1 MTPPHAPLPTP
12 VPDQRLRIGQFEVDL
27 AAREVIDV
35 AEAQSHR
42 ITDKARAVLVELI
55 AARGQVVKRDL
66 LMDRVWAGTY
76 PTGDVLTQAITTL
89 RKAFRD
95 DAEHPRYIE
104 TISKTG
110 YRLLAEVAVLDKPV
124 RPLPSLSIVGA
135 AGVGSMQPDPMPMP
149 QSAPAP
155 RRRWRLGLLI
165 GTCVLVAAAGIGWWR
180 QSTSESKIAD
190 TPSVTTNPTSE
201 RTLIQPAIIAAST
214 DHEYSPRLSPDG
226 SRVVYSSIAMD
237 SDHARLIIQ
246 AAVPGGGQLV
256 LTDSNDKLS
265 DTAPAWSGDG
275 QQIAFVRRGSGNT
288 CRIMSVSSVG
298 GLPRE
303 LGDCSRA
310 LSPALDL
317 APDGKHIVMPLRL
330 GESNDAIA
338 LHELDLS
345 RGQWTQID
353 YSRQDGDMD
362 FDPRYS
368 PDGRF
373 IAFRRGLSAGD
384 LWVIPSAGGDAR
396 RVTHLAA
403 DIRGLDFT
411 PDGNALVFSAV
422 QPSGLALHRVDLASG
437 AVGSA
442 SLDWAVYPDVSP
454 GGQIVFERNP
464 ERLRLR
470 PVVLG
475 TPPTDESVFSSS
487 ATDMMVSFSPD
498 GQRAAFYSDRSGSLS
513 VWIVEVDRPER
524 AAMVAG
530 LMPVARFSPSW
541 SPDST
546 RLIVNGSGPDG
557 LGLYEINADG
567 VRAAKLPLPEQE
579 YRFGHYVGEQL
590 LIGWVGDREGELGL
604 FARDGDT
611 LRELAKRADVAAAL
625 YDEKR
630 QRILYTKVGRSGL
643 FAMDMDLTGERN
655 LLEHVPTPHY
665 YRRWL
670 MTATDD
676 LLIADFTEETG
687 VFWRFPLRD
696 IRRETM
702 DRVSH
707 PFPSAYGLAMH
718 PDGRLVA
725 SVMDGQGSDIG
736 FLQTLPPFESRD

>member
-1 MTPPHAPLPTP
+1 

-35 AEAQSHR
+35 AESQSHR

-55 AARGQVVKRDL
+55 AAQGQVVKRDW

-76 PTGDVLTQAITTL
+76 PTGDVLTQAVTTL

-110 YRLLAEVAVLDKPV
+110 YRLLADVAVLDKPV

-135 AGVGSMQPDPMPMP
+135 AGSDPLLQGPAL
-149 QSAPAP
+149 APESVP
-155 RRRWRLGLLI
+155 VRTTRWRLWALI
-165 GTCVLVAAAGIGWWR
+165 GGVALATAAGFGWWR
-180 QSTSESKIAD
+180 ESTRSSAIAD
-190 TPSVTTNPTSE
+190 AEVPTTPSSSE
-201 RTLIQPAIIAAST
+201 RMLIQPAIIAASP

-226 SRVVYSSIAMD
+226 TRVVYSSIAMD
-237 SDHARLIIQ
+237 ADHARLIIQ

-256 LTDSNDKLS
+256 LTDSNDNLS

-275 QQIAFVRRGSGNT
+275 QQIAFVRRGSGNS

-298 GLPRE
+298 GLPRA
-303 LGDCSRA
+303 LGDCARA

-317 APDGKHIVMPLRL
+317 APDGKRIVMPLRL
-330 GESNDAIA
+330 GESNDAVA
-338 LHELDLS
+338 LHELDPAT
-345 RGQWTQID
+345 GQWTLID
-353 YSRQDGDMD
+353 YSRQEGDMD

-384 LWVIPSAGGDAR
+384 LWVIPATGGEAR
-396 RVTHLAA
+396 RVTHIAA

-411 PDGNALVFSAV
+411 PDGKALVFSAV
-422 QPSGLALHRVDLASG
+422 QPSGLALHHVDLESG
-437 AVGSA
+437 AVGDA
-442 SLDWAVYPDVSP
+442 SLEWAVYPDVSP

-475 TPPTDESVFSSS
+475 AAPTDESVFSSS
-487 ATDMMVSFSPD
+487 ATDMMVAFSPD
-498 GQRAAFYSDRSGSLS
+498 GQRAAFYSDRSGSYL
-513 VWIVEVDRPER
+513 VWIVEVAHPER
-524 AAMVAG
+524 AAMVPD
-530 LMPVARFSPSW
+530 LMPVARFAPSW

-579 YRFGHYVGEQL
+579 YRFGHYVGERL

-604 FARDGDT
+604 FERDGGL
-611 LRELAKRADVAAAL
+611 LRESARRADVAAAL

-630 QRILYTKVGRSGL
+630 QRILFTKVGRSGL
-643 FAMDMDLTGERN
+643 FAMDLTLNGEHN
-655 LLEHVPTPHY
+655 LLEHIPTPQY

-676 LLIADFTEETG
+676 LLIADYREETG
-687 VFWRFPLRD
+687 SLWRAPLGD
-696 IRRETM
+696 IRAETLV
-702 DRVSH
+702 RIEH
-707 PFPSAYGLAMH
+707 PFPSSFGLAMH

-736 FLQTLPPFESRD
+736 FLKALPPFESRD